1 MNLLRRPISA
11 SDRIPDRFW
20 VINMEFLSLSRRSS
34 SSRNVPQRRWARR
47 NVCRAKASDARAK
60 LLFCTSKALST
71 LMRFQKYA
79 FSLTLATRRL
89 ISVHTTVLMRFRLSI
104 LGTLRSNDS
113 DGNDNVK
120 KSMALISNDNN
131 FARASRFIVHFFPVF
146 ARLRR

>member
-11 SDRIPDRFW
+11 SDRIRDRFC
-20 VINMEFLSLSRRSS
+20 VINLEFLSLNRRRS

-47 NVCRAKASDARAK
+47 NVCRAQASDVRAK

-131 FARASRFIVHFFPVF
+131 FARASHFIVHFFPVF